1 MSLLRDFLRIDSDRR
16 TALQALRDEASQRRA
31 RIDSLAAESKR
42 KRDEISMLDEALHR
56 LADDIA
62 RVEEEILQLDQRAV
76 ENEAEAHSR
85 KVAALKETLASDH
98 EQGSR
103 LASDYRTLR
112 SEFHAERERL
122 LSLADTGRMMDNYF
136 QIETFLKD
144 AGQPIPDAARKAL
157 LKERADLLAKIG
169 PLVAPPPSPED
180 VLKAT
185 VTYAALDG
193 AEPQAVVAVGFPEEA
208 ATSDVTDLP
217 ATLVYGAYACAVER
231 LGAAAPRPRRRGD
244 MLVFEMSP
252 NGRSPEETALDLFL
266 AVEEGMKKAAAA
278 VSVRCE
284 LTGLFVEPEIATSV
298 FESLEA

>member
-1 MSLLRDFLRIDSDRR
+1 MSLLREFLRIDSDRR
-16 TALQALRDEASQRRA
+16 AALQALRNEATQRRA

-42 KRDEISMLDEALHR
+42 KRDEISMLDEGLHR

-62 RVEEEILQLDQRAV
+62 RVEQEIHDLDQRAE
-76 ENEAEAHSR
+76 ENEAEAHAR
-85 KVAALKETLASDH
+85 KVAALKETLASDRR
-98 EQGSR
+98 EGAR
-103 LASDYRTLR
+103 LANDYRSLR

-180 VLKAT
+180 VVRAT
-185 VTYAALDG
+185 VAYAALDG
-193 AEPQAVVAVGFPEEA
+193 QEPRAVVAVGFADDTSP
-208 ATSDVTDLP
+208 SDVTDLA
-217 ATLVYGAYACAVER
+217 ATLLYGAYASAVER
-231 LGAAAPRPRRRGD
+231 LGAAAPRPRRQGD
-244 MLVFEMSP
+244 ALVFEMRP
-252 NGRSPEETALDLFL
+252 GTRAPEEAALDLFL
-266 AVEEGMKKAAAA
+266 AVEEGIKKAAAA

-284 LTGLFVEPEIATSV
+284 LTGLFVEPEIAASV
-298 FESLEA
+298 FESVS